1 MFQLV
6 AFSFGSSLP
15 QKEASMAKAAR
26 EKREKAKEKREK
38 KEKSSDNSQIT
49 VTENPPTVVEISST
63 VVENPQSTVD
73 ETTVRP
79 DLEWRCLACHATAPP
94 SGSGYMSI
102 IRHRCSGD
110 KQIRLIATETGEEL
124 ALNYKQAQSA
134 GPLGKLKDEE
144 SPGKELDS
152 SRGAPQ
158 VTGGNNIRIT
168 ITLPAIDLARF
179 NIARRTSE

>member
-1 MFQLV
+1 
-6 AFSFGSSLP
+6 
-15 QKEASMAKAAR
+15 
-26 EKREKAKEKREK
+26 
-38 KEKSSDNSQIT
+38 
-49 VTENPPTVVEISST
+49 
-63 VVENPQSTVD
+63 
-73 ETTVRP
+73 
-79 DLEWRCLACHATAPP
+79 
-94 SGSGYMSI
+94 MSI

-158 VTGGNNIRIT
+158 VTGDNNIRIT
-168 ITLPAIDLARF
+168 ITLPAIDVALF
-179 NIARRTSE
+179 NIARRTSESG